1 MNIFYQSI
9 ERGAYRYN
17 SDTFALYGFIKKSDR
32 EISGSI
38 ADIGSGSGILGILI
52 AKDNPKIELDSFEV
66 QLQLCKLTKK
76 NAQINNIKISCYSGD
91 FLETDKTNK
100 YDYIISNPPFYSSA
114 TTQSNWEILQK
125 SRYNDNLPID
135 LFFKKVFKSLK
146 DRGRFIFC
154 YRADLAQ
161 IVFSQLEN
169 NNLRAERVRFLYPS
183 ENKPASLIMIEAR
196 KNSKSSTIIELPLY
210 SKSDEMMEVYRLV
223 PSHSILADIS
233 DLDE

>member
-76 NAQINNIKISCYSGD
+76 MLK
-91 FLETDKTNK
+91 L
-100 YDYIISNPPFYSSA
+100 II
-114 TTQSNWEILQK
+114 
-125 SRYNDNLPID
+125 
-135 LFFKKVFKSLK
+135 
-146 DRGRFIFC
+146 
-154 YRADLAQ
+154 
-161 IVFSQLEN
+161 
-169 NNLRAERVRFLYPS
+169 
-183 ENKPASLIMIEAR
+183 
-196 KNSKSSTIIELPLY
+196 
-210 SKSDEMMEVYRLV
+210 
-223 PSHSILADIS
+223 
-233 DLDE
+233 